1 VAWSKPVQLLIAW
14 GVALLLSGLLVL
26 AGERWPEPLEI
37 RPLVLWS
44 LVLGPPAL
52 LAVWLASRW
61 GRCGGG
67 EGQSTNGTD
76 EQA

>member
-1 VAWSKPVQLLIAW
+1 LSQAKPVQLLIAW
-14 GVALLLSGLLVL
+14 GMALLLSGLLVM
-26 AGERWPEPLEI
+26 AGERWPEPLAI

-61 GRCGGG
+61 NRCGGG
-67 EGQSTNGTD
+67 EGQSSNETH